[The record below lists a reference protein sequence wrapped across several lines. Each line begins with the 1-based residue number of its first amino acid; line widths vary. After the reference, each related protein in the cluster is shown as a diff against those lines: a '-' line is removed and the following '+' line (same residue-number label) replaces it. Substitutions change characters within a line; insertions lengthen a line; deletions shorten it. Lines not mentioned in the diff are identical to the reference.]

1 MQYYAFIENDKING
15 VGQCKLYNPTVQVVE
30 ITEEIFNKYIED
42 PLYYTWNG
50 EEVIENP
57 NYDEIKASQREE
69 EFNANFFYTHLGYVK
84 REVTM
89 RNGAVKDFLTDLRS
103 SLVVGLPVYT
113 YDKPDF
119 TQEVTQEILMQGQ
132 HLERIDQAFLNE
144 CDNQFAIDFYGF
156 NPLENLVDNTTDE
169 TDNNIDE
176 EDSDTTKDEDKEDVE
191 ETNETDNTEEVD
203 ETDKEDSAEEV
214 VEEVDE
220 NVEKVIEPFEE
231 ITPLEETSEEGLDK
245 IDN

>member
-1 MQYYAFIENDKING
+1 MQCYAFIENDKING

-50 EEVIENP
+50 KEVIVNP

-132 HLERIDQAFLNE
+132 HLERIDQTFLNE

-169 TDNNIDE
+169 TD
-176 EDSDTTKDEDKEDVE
+176 DTNTGNEDKEDVE
-191 ETNETDNTEEVD
+191 ETDETDTTEEVD
-203 ETDKEDSAEEV
+203 ETDKEDS

-245 IDN
+245 IDD